1 MSNKTFTATV
11 DNYLAQTGWIGESD
25 PVAFGLRQAA
35 AQLDISWTTSL
46 YAEYNKTIRYIESL
60 KPQEVTVKK
69 VDPLL
74 KPKAASLET
83 RES

>member
-1 MSNKTFTATV
+1 MSNKTFVSTV
-11 DNYLAQTGWIGESD
+11 DAYLKTTDWIGDSD

-35 AQLDISWTTSL
+35 AQLDKAWTTSL

-60 KPQEVTVKK
+60 KPEEVTVEK

-74 KPKAASLET
+74 APAPVLEI
-83 RES
+83 RA